1 MHIIASKNG
10 QTKKFTLQVWELLQQ
25 SGGQGWK
32 VAPPEINDTMRGP
45 DTPAYGAKQR
55 RPKLHDPGE
64 MQISPVPEKLPS
76 LKHEIPN

>member
-1 MHIIASKNG
+1 MYISASKG
-10 QTKKFTLQVWELLQQ
+10 GVQKKFPIMVWELLQQ